1 MPSFQ
6 APTRESVKAVI
17 RSLELAAQPQ
27 VAQSKGRVEKM
38 ALVITN
44 EACHPELDSGSV
56 KSGIQTYTDAT
67 PSPAHAV
74 PAPAA
79 QSKGV
84 RKNANHYKFLSKYLQ
99 TSFRISSEIPPTKF
113 SIKTSLSKRTVFTGQ
128 PSSINSCEG
137 FMLRASAIASI
148 VSAEG
153 NFD

>member
-1 MPSFQ
+1 MLRQ
-6 APTRESVKAVI
+6 AQHV
-17 RSLELAAQPQ
+17 RSLEPAAQPPA
-27 VAQSKGRVEKM
+27 AQSKDRVEKM
-38 ALVITN
+38 ALFITN

-56 KSGIQTYTDAT
+56 KSVIRSLEPTAQLR
-67 PSPAHAV
+67 
-74 PAPAA
+74 AA

-84 RKNANHYKFLSKYLQ
+84 RKNANPYKFLSKYLQ

-113 SIKTSLSKRTVFTGQ
+113 SIKTSLLKRTVFTGH
-128 PSSINSCEG
+128 PSSINNCEG